1 MGAKARL
8 TQSHAGRQAGP
19 SNQPACAEAFFWRY
33 ATSDARG
40 EGVGV
45 EWSLGRRREKK
56 HGGDGSEV
64 GRSGSTH
71 VVRTLMCARRRYLT
85 RVGGWWVVVLVVMV
99 GVVVVAVEVLLV
111 VVEAVAGG
119 RERQLVAGQSVR
131 GGRQRGAAVAVRCV
145 LRLQQQCSVQCS
157 TAGAGTETGGRHG
170 CDAVAMHASRYA
182 DVMQQKRRRAVV
194 VFPGLGDGLS
204 AAAGCRCWLLA
215 ATAIS

>member
-1 MGAKARL
+1 M
-8 TQSHAGRQAGP
+8 
-19 SNQPACAEAFFWRY
+19 
-33 ATSDARG
+33 
-40 EGVGV
+40 

-64 GRSGSTH
+64 GRSGSAH
-71 VVRTLMCARRRYLT
+71 VVRTLICARRRYLT
-85 RVGGWWVVVLVVMV
+85 RVGGWWVEVMVVMV

-111 VVEAVAGG
+111 VVEAVAAG

-204 AAAGCRCWLLA
+204 AAADCRCWLRA
-215 ATAIS
+215 AGCDGYLLERAVAARWSELWVVMCCAAASC